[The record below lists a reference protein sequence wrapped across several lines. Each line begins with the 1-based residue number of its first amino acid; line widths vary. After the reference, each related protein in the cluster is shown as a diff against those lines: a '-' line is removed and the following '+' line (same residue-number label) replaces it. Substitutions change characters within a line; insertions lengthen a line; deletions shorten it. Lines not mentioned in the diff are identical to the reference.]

1 MEDKMSLVAEFEE
14 KYKEQVVHP
23 LYNDDDDDDDDDD
36 DPLNNNNNNNDDDD
50 SDPLNN
56 DDDDDDPLKNEE
68 HKEQVTHPLSNDV
81 MDTSIRGIHSTGL
94 MP

>member
-23 LYNDDDDDDDDDD
+23 LYNDDDDD
-36 DPLNNNNNNNDDDD
+36 
-50 SDPLNN
+50 